1 MEKEVPFTARR
12 IKCGG
17 QRDGGKGYKEGVD
30 RKDRNEREETIGQFS
45 SFFFFK
51 IKIILIHPS

>member
-51 IKIILIHPS
+51 LKLY